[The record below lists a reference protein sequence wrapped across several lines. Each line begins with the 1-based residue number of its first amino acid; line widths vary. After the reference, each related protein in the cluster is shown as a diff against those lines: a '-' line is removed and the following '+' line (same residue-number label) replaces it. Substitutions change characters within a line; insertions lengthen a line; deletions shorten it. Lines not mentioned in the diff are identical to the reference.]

1 VRIGPF
7 ETLRNIGDGGMG
19 VVYLATDTRNG
30 ATVALKTVRNQA
42 DSEAREILEAEQLG
56 TQLLKPF
63 SLVSQRVPRV
73 FDYGQ
78 LPDCFYVSMEYLDG
92 ENLSQLI
99 SRGRVPIS
107 RVYEIGHELCS
118 FLEEAH
124 GFETVLDDG
133 KPYRSLLHGDL
144 KPRNIR
150 ITSDGEVK
158 VCDFGIAKARTL
170 LSRKVPRNDF
180 GSLPYLPP
188 ERLEEPPSGMDEYTD
203 LWALGVLLY
212 EMVSGRLPFQ
222 ARTRTGLETLI
233 VSRQPPPPVADCPPG
248 LWAILGKLLAPT
260 PEERYESAHAVRE
273 DLDAFHA
280 GTTTRA
286 EQEGWPRPSAVDE
299 ATRRTRALPGLPGPP
314 EGGPHINTVPP
325 EGGPHINA
333 VPPEGGP
340 HISAVPPEGG
350 PHRHGVHDQLAEKTQ
365 RTIPPP
371 LPPSRDGTV
380 RLKPDTTYGTSMPRL
395 AAPVRGRRIAAALAL
410 VVAILLAGNEIV
422 VARDAATLV
431 GVVSRQTLPDLAG
444 SWNEYERLSA
454 RSYLGFG
461 TPGLRRALT
470 RQTQSESDGVINEYR
485 ESLLVRERRW
495 MLARDALARAVAAN
509 PDNVNLRAAMR
520 YCEGHLRRIN
530 GEARNTRQ
538 QREAALQDL
547 GAAVTEFRAAAE
559 LRPRWPDP
567 FLGLARTFVVGLGDI
582 DRGLDALRRAEQLG
596 YPRGARE
603 TAQLAQAYDD
613 RGQSLEA
620 SARGVRERPQAIDYL
635 TRAAQAY
642 RQSLAL
648 SETVIDYG
656 NAAERALAVS
666 RRLDRVERRLAEQS
680 R

>member
-1 VRIGPF
+1 MRIGPF

-19 VVYLATDTRNG
+19 VVYLATDTRDG
-30 ATVALKTVRNQA
+30 TTVALKTVRNQT

-78 LPDCFYVSMEYLDG
+78 LPDCFYISMEYLDG

-99 SRGRVPIS
+99 SRGRLPIS
-107 RVYEIGHELCS
+107 RVCEIGRELCA

-150 ITSDGEVK
+150 ITADGQVK

-170 LSRKVPRNDF
+170 LSRKVPRNDY

-222 ARTRTGLETLI
+222 ANTRTALETLI
-233 VSRQPPPPVADCPPG
+233 VSRQPPPPVGDCPPG
-248 LWAILGKLLAPT
+248 LWAMLGKLLAPT
-260 PEERYESAHAVRE
+260 PAERYESARAVRE

-280 GTTTRA
+280 GATTRA
-286 EQEGWPRPSAVDE
+286 EQEGWPRASADE
-299 ATRRTRALPGLPGPP
+299 ATKRTHP
-314 EGGPHINTVPP
+314 
-325 EGGPHINA
+325 
-333 VPPEGGP
+333 
-340 HISAVPPEGG
+340 
-350 PHRHGVHDQLAEKTQ
+350 LADTEKTQ

-371 LPPSRDGTV
+371 LPPLRDGTARLTPDGTV
-380 RLKPDTTYGTSMPRL
+380 RLKPDTTYSASGK
-395 AAPVRGRRIAAALAL
+395 RIAAALAL

-422 VARDAATLV
+422 VARDAATMV
-431 GVVSRQTLPDLAG
+431 GLVSRQRLPDLAG

-470 RQTQSESDGVINEYR
+470 RQTQAESDGVINEYR
-485 ESLLVRERRW
+485 ESILVRERRW

-530 GEARNTRQ
+530 GEARNLRQ
-538 QREAALQDL
+538 QRESALQDL

-603 TAQLAQAYDD
+603 TAQLAHAYDN
-613 RGQSLEA
+613 RGETLEA
-620 SARGVRERPQAIDYL
+620 SARTAREIPQAIDYL

-656 NAAERALAVS
+656 TAAERTLVVR
-666 RRLDRVERRLAEQS
+666 RRLERVERRLAELS